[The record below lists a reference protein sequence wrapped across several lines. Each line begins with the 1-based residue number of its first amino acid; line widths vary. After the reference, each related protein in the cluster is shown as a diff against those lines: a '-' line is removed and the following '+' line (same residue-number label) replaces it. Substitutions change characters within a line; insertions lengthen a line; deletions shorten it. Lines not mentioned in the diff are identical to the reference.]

1 MNKRSIALLLALL
14 LLATLCAC
22 GRKSESQAEAAET
35 AAEAPTTVETLETA
49 EATDETVAAPA
60 EDTATP
66 QPTPNWV
73 ENDDGSLSATITTED
88 GSNIGLSLGVI
99 DKADFEGAAEDSTAA
114 PTTPEP
120 TDAPTAP
127 ADAPVDMTDWFFPGT
142 DTTLAEYEA
151 MSAEEQLLFYYS
163 FATADEFYEWYNAA
177 LAEQTANSGNI
188 LVPLP

>member
-22 GRKSESQAEAAET
+22 GRKSESQAETAET
-35 AAEAPTTVETLETA
+35 AATVETAETA
-49 EATDETVAAPA
+49 ETAETTSETATAPA
-60 EDTATP
+60 KATATP

-73 ENDDGSLSATITTED
+73 ENDDGSLSTTITTED
-88 GSNIGLSLGVI
+88 GSNIGLSLGV
-99 DKADFEGAAEDSTAA
+99 ADRTDFDDAAEDSAAA
-114 PTTPEP
+114 PTTPEA
-120 TDAPTAP
+120 TDAPTASAAAP
-127 ADAPVDMTDWFFPGT
+127 ADMTDWVFPGT

-177 LAEQTANSGNI
+177 LAEQVANSGNI
-188 LVPLP
+188 LVDLP

>member
-22 GRKSESQAEAAET
+22 GRKSESQAETAET
-35 AAEAPTTVETLETA
+35 AATVETAETA
-49 EATDETVAAPA
+49 ETAETTSETATAPTKA
-60 EDTATP
+60 TATP

-73 ENDDGSLSATITTED
+73 ENDDGSLSTTITAED
-88 GSNIGLSLGVI
+88 GSNIGLSLGV
-99 DKADFEGAAEDSTAA
+99 ADRTDFDGAAEDSAAA
-114 PTTPEP
+114 PTTPEA

-127 ADAPVDMTDWFFPGT
+127 AAALADMTDWVFPGT

-177 LAEQTANSGNI
+177 LAEQVANSGNI
-188 LVPLP
+188 LVDLP